1 MSLLKDNKERKG
13 LIPQETKNFDL
24 RKDVMNFCIG
34 KIQDENEYEKAG
46 ALKDLKRILNGAT

>member
-1 MSLLKDNKERKG
+1 
-13 LIPQETKNFDL
+13 
-24 RKDVMNFCIG
+24 MNFCIG